1 MDSIIFHIDVNAA
14 FLSWEAI
21 YRLAHQ
27 GSTLDLRE
35 IPSAVGGDVTQRHG
49 IILAKSIPAKKYG
62 IHTGETLLEAKR
74 KCPELLLVPPNYS
87 LYQKCSDAFLD
98 ILRDYSDTIEPYS
111 IDEAYVDMTTT
122 CHLFGSPEETA
133 LQIKDRI
140 RQELGFTVN
149 IGISDNKLLAKMASD
164 FDKPDRIHTLY
175 QTEIPGKMW
184 PLPVSDLFFVGRAT
198 AKKLFSMGLTTIG
211 DLAAAD
217 PAWLKAVL
225 KKQGEIL
232 WGFANGIDVS
242 PVLSSPAPNKGY
254 GNSTTTPFDVT
265 DIETANLVLLA
276 LSETLGNRLRT
287 DGAKIRVVSVGIR
300 YWDLS
305 YFSHQKALVSPT
317 DLTLEIYHA
326 ARELF
331 AQLWNGR
338 PIRHLGLHTG
348 KAQQDPVGRQI
359 SLFDE
364 MDYEKLTILDGTV
377 DALRERFGRDT
388 LKRAV
393 FLGQPIHHMCGGV
406 PDTILQN

>member
-62 IHTGETLLEAKR
+62 IQTGETLLEAKQ
-74 KCPELLLVPPNYS
+74 KCPKLLLVLPNYS

-98 ILRDYSDTIEPYS
+98 ILRDYSDTVEPYS

-122 CHLFGSPEETA
+122 YHLFGSPEETA

-164 FDKPDRIHTLY
+164 FDKPDLVHTLY
-175 QTEIPGKMW
+175 REEIPRKLW

-198 AKKLFSMGLTTIG
+198 AKKLFSIGLTTIG

-225 KKQGEIL
+225 KKQGETL
-232 WGFANGIDVS
+232 WGFANGIDLS

-265 DIETANLVLLA
+265 DMETASLVLLA
-276 LSETLGNRLRT
+276 LCETLGNRLRT
-287 DGAKIRVVSVGIR
+287 DGAKIRVVSVSIR

-331 AQLWNGR
+331 VQLWNGR
-338 PIRHLGLHTG
+338 PIRHLGVHTG
-348 KAQQDPVGRQI
+348 KAQQDPSGRQI

-364 MDYEKLTILDGTV
+364 MDYEKLTVLDKTV

-393 FLGQPIHHMCGGV
+393 FLDQPIHHMCGGV
-406 PDTILQN
+406 PDSPM